1 MKSGGGKS
9 SDGFASSQ
17 SYFAKMPRLAF
28 AFLLPPRKEKVEEK
42 EMPLGK
48 EGEWRIHREC

>member
-28 AFLLPPRKEKVEEK
+28 GLLPPKKEKVEEK
-42 EMPLGK
+42 EMSLGK